1 MVALLGLLLLFLSIL
16 LIDTKY
22 FDFLYKISVFLTV
35 GAAIIMAFAVVYQLL
50 SLIFKINI

>member
-1 MVALLGLLLLFLSIL
+1 MVALLGLFLLFLSIL

-35 GAAIIMAFAVVYQLL
+35 GAAIIMALAVVYQLL
-50 SLIFKINI
+50 SMTVRIGG